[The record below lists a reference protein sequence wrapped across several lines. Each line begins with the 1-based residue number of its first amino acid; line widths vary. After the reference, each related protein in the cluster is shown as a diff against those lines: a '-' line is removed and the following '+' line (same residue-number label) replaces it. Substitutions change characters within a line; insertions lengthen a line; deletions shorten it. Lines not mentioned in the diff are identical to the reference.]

1 MLSGK
6 RQKCKWLTLLNPAA
20 AQDAVCRGTF
30 QNNPGGELK
39 SSVVLQSALE
49 IASAMAFLH
58 SHGIVHGVRPHV
70 PQPLFQVRPSCMG
83 YSYNAPKPCSVGG
96 SIQGSHKPEP

>member
-1 MLSGK
+1 MKPG
-6 RQKCKWLTLLNPAA
+6 A

-30 QNNPGGELK
+30 QNNPGGGGR

-58 SHGIVHGVRPHV
+58 SHGIVHGVRLRS
-70 PQPLFQVRPSCMG
+70 PLDPTNDTQSAHPAHMMHEQRTFTMQLAQSWHLATAHAAAV
-83 YSYNAPKPCSVGG
+83 
-96 SIQGSHKPEP
+96 